1 MKLVAMLVMVLAL
14 PPAALSESITYTATY
29 DYSNLTIGTDTL
41 GGVTYSTVNYD
52 GLVNGGVPGAP
63 SLPVDYIRFSVPYN
77 ATNFTVNATTHY
89 EVMVNI
95 AQLVYP
101 CQTPR
106 LMEDTTEYQITPPN
120 SAFYSNG
127 LYPAQRA
134 QVVDEGFLA
143 GENHIVTVAVIPI
156 AFKRQFNGLFWRNQ
170 IAEPASISIIL
181 TYQLS
186 GTPTTSLLVRRDTVL
201 RNEGFELTRSM
212 VVNPDWVRENAVPD
226 TSAYVHYHD
235 DINPGSGYTVDTTA
249 TYLIVTTEEL
259 KHSTRRI
266 AALKRQKGYSVKV
279 VTMDEVLASPYCGE
293 GDRVLDENGNYCI
306 ADTSDAGKL
315 REYLRYCYHNLGTE
329 YVLLSGTDVPYKY
342 CQLKDPYSDSPSDL
356 YYSDLNSNWSLGD
369 TVDRGAELFV
379 GRILAKS
386 NNQINNYCE
395 KLLKYE
401 LNPGNGDTSYLR
413 RAFFYRGRDF
423 EHQGWYV
430 NSRMRATR
438 TCLSSI
444 YPNQTYI
451 VDSMSNISF
460 WPKGKDI
467 IDTLNSNPVGL
478 IIPFNHGGHNLIRVY
493 GPDSFGNNS
502 YICSLDSITT
512 NENEDKDGID
522 CLNNKDCPMIFYAPS
537 CNTVPFDDTSGMNFG
552 ESFTTGKDY
561 GGPAYIGYTRDVN
574 SVIICDILLCFSM
587 HLANGEFH
595 LNKAYSLSKSQLNSE
610 YYNECVIHAYLG
622 DPSIELWTDIPQE
635 YSNINVTRSENSI
648 TVSGLDNDSTIIA
661 YCDKD
666 NNAGYQLAQSASVTL
681 NSVSPNSTIML
692 YKHNHLPYIAPL
704 ALQNINIKNSQYVI
718 ASDVT
723 AGFYVDNS
731 RLPGNVI
738 VKSGT
743 EYEIE
748 ATGTV
753 TLDGGFRVEKGAT
766 FAVYP
771 SCF

>member
-1 MKLVAMLVMVLAL
+1 MLLMAITLPTLAVAETI
-14 PPAALSESITYTATY
+14 SHTITLNS
-29 DYSNLTIGTDTL
+29 SNLTIGTDTL
-41 GGVTYSTVNYD
+41 GGVTYTTIHYA
-52 GLVNGGVPGAP
+52 GLDNHGAPGTP

-77 ATNFTVNATTHY
+77 ATNFTVTTTTRFPLESKIPH
-89 EVMVNI
+89 M
-95 AQLVYP
+95 VYP

-106 LMEDTTEYQITPPN
+106 LMNDTSSWAITLPD
-120 SAFYSNG
+120 SSIYFSGSY
-127 LYPAQRA
+127 YPANLA
-134 QVVDEGFLA
+134 TIVDEGFLA
-143 GENHIVTVAVIPI
+143 GENHIVTVAVTPYSCIHVSNSMTNYKKIKKPQSVTV
-156 AFKRQFNGLFWRNQ
+156 K
-170 IAEPASISIIL
+170 L
-181 TYQLS
+181 TYQT
-186 GTPTTSLLVRRDTVL
+186 GGPLLTEPIVRRDTVL
-201 RNEGFELTRSM
+201 RNEGFALTRSM
-212 VVNPDWVRENAVPD
+212 VVNPNAVRPNAVPD
-226 TSAYVHYHD
+226 TSIYMQLHGIVS
-235 DINPGSGYTVDTTA
+235 PGQSYPVDSTA
-249 TYLIVTTEEL
+249 TYLIVTTQDL
-259 KHSTRRI
+259 KHSTRRL

-306 ADTSDAGKL
+306 ADTSDVGKL
-315 REYLRYCYHNLGTE
+315 REFLRYCYHNLGTE

-635 YSNINVTRSENSI
+635 YSNISITRTENSI
-648 TVSGLDNDSTIIA
+648 TVSGLDVDSTIVA
-661 YCDKD
+661 YCD
-666 NNAGYQLAQSASVTL
+666 NNYHAGYRLTSSTSLTL

-692 YKHNHLPYIAPL
+692 FKHNHLPYIAPL

-723 AGFYVDNS
+723 AGFSVENG
-731 RLPGNVI
+731 RLPGNVV
-738 VKSGT
+738 VKSGA

-753 TLDGGFRVEKGAT
+753 TLKHGFKVEKGAT

-771 SCF
+771 ACF